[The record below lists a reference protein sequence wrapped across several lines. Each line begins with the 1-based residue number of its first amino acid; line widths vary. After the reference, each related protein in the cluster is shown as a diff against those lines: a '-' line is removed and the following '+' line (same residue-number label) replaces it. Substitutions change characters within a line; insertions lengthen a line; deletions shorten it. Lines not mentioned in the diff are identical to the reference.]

1 MLRAMLPGQRRP
13 RVLMAV
19 SEGAAER
26 MCRILGGLELERP
39 VAMPQ
44 FVHALRCSSFDLV
57 VVGSHF
63 DGCRAIDAIKIART
77 HAADVPLAC
86 VRATP
91 FCTPLGDATLAAF
104 RSAAEELGADCF
116 VDVLQ
121 FPDNAEGDA
130 RVRGMLERLVCVT

>member
-1 MLRAMLPGQRRP
+1 MLRAMFAGQPRP

-44 FVHALRCSSFDLV
+44 FVDALRCLSFGLV
-57 VVGSHF
+57 GVGSPF
-63 DGCRAIDAIKIART
+63 DGCRAIDAINIART

-86 VRATP
+86 VRAAP
-91 FCTPLGDATLAAF
+91 FCTPLGDAPLAAF
-104 RSAAEELGADCF
+104 RRAAGGRGAGRLGA
-116 VDVLQ
+116 
-121 FPDNAEGDA
+121 G
-130 RVRGMLERLVCVT
+130 